1 MEQRVFKNTDK
12 MTTVSPSWKK
22 DLESIGARNVSVIPW
37 GYDDADFSEEQVKA
51 SDKFLISHLGLMGSD
66 RNPDLLFKAIADF
79 AEQNS
84 AFRQMIELRLIGS
97 VDLSIKQ
104 SVEKYKVGAYV
115 KIESQISRK
124 DSLALMRQSQ
134 VLLLLLNKADNAKG
148 RIPGKLFEYMRSGRP
163 ILSFGPSGCDVENI
177 LTQTNAGLNIQYE
190 NSDLI
195 ISTLKTLFGKFQ
207 TNQLKNNETSL
218 EAYSIRNLTGKIAS
232 YLDEITKTK

>member
-1 MEQRVFKNTDK
+1 
-12 MTTVSPSWKK
+12 
-22 DLESIGARNVSVIPW
+22 
-37 GYDDADFSEEQVKA
+37 
-51 SDKFLISHLGLMGSD
+51 MGSD

-124 DSLALMRQSQ
+124 DSLALMPQSQ